1 MLYVGIVVVTLAR
14 LSFDALSRVQNFS
27 LSAAAEVFMGR
38 IGFGL
43 LAIGAMLATASAYS
57 QHEASP
63 GLTAFFADICDQ
75 APAEKI
81 LNLKN
86 SPRPDSSV
94 KSAPSRSRCGQLQG
108 SRFGLPRKLNPD
120 QAKLAQRFISEGN
133 PSGRSPTPIDLAGP

>member
-63 GLTAFFADICDQ
+63 GLTAFC
-75 APAEKI
+75 
-81 LNLKN
+81 
-86 SPRPDSSV
+86 
-94 KSAPSRSRCGQLQG
+94 
-108 SRFGLPRKLNPD
+108 
-120 QAKLAQRFISEGN
+120 
-133 PSGRSPTPIDLAGP
+133 